1 MHGREVLTKRLVDI
15 HNSLSLI
22 SIGAL
27 TTRELGQV
35 QAPSVHSDA
44 TGYGHE
50 ISTHMF
56 TRRSLNHVL
65 VQRNCDPH
73 ILSVQWSH
81 RAARNIPCC
90 WKLCSGAIDIFGF
103 STTTGGEA
111 ALGRSLG
118 IGGAGSSFSV
128 ASFDEPG
135 EASFPPLNHPNLR
148 RAAAGFNSVSD
159 LVPLP
164 YLVSSCISNRV
175 PDVPELATECNVEVL
190 GGVDSPEAPEPLGFF
205 SGGRG
210 FTIDCSVS
218 C

>member
-1 MHGREVLTKRLVDI
+1 
-15 HNSLSLI
+15 
-22 SIGAL
+22 
-27 TTRELGQV
+27 
-35 QAPSVHSDA
+35 
-44 TGYGHE
+44 
-50 ISTHMF
+50 MF
-56 TRRSLNHVL
+56 TRRILNHVL

-90 WKLCSGAIDIFGF
+90 WKLCADAVDVLGF
-103 STTTGGEA
+103 STIIGGEA
-111 ALGRSLG
+111 VLGRSLG

-128 ASFDEPG
+128 ASFDEPE
-135 EASFPPLNHPNLR
+135 EASFPLPPLNHPNLR

-164 YLVSSCISNRV
+164 YLVSSCVSNKV
-175 PDVPELATECNVEVL
+175 FDVPELATECNVEVL
-190 GGVDSPEAPEPLGFF
+190 GGLDNPDAPEPLSFL

-218 C
+218 CWCCILTLSSCKLSF